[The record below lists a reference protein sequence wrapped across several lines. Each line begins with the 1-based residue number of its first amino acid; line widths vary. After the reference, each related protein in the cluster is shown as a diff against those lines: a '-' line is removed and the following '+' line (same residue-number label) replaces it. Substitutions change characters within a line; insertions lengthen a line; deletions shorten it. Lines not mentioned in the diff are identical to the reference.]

1 MLFRTLAVRMVALN
15 ALQTL
20 NHEGS
25 MSVMLLVDLI
35 EMRKAMSYL
44 NKTKTV
50 CTETKMAA

>member
-1 MLFRTLAVRMVALN
+1 MVALN